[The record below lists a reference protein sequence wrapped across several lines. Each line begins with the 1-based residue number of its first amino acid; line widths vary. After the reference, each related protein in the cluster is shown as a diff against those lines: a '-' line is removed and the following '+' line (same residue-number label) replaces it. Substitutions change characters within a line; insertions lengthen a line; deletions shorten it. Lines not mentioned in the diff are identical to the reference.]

1 MRNAYDINL
10 LLETGCGGAARHV
23 FDLYRGLKQ
32 RGRLVRLI
40 VSIRRADPLFLAELG
55 TIDPHDVYPINLRR
69 SPSPE
74 DIVAVVKLRR
84 YLRHLTKPQVVHAHS
99 TKAGAISAMLGSDRI
114 ATIFTPH
121 AYRGMDTTLHGWQKA
136 IVRGADRLLSNA
148 NRKVIASSP
157 GEYAYARSLGIS
169 QKKLSLIVYGMDV
182 HGVRD
187 VGRNSGLIGSE
198 NACDVGFV
206 GRLAHQKSP
215 LTFLKVLE
223 VMKASGFAFH
233 GHIIGDGPLRPMLEN
248 YARDHQLTQ
257 YVTFY
262 GTVNA
267 IPLISHFDLFLHT
280 SIYESFPYSLLEAVA
295 LGIPIVAVSNIGS
308 EAILGGRL
316 PLIKGHLEHAEIAD
330 AAMNLFRDSAARDK
344 IKAAYLNIEEEI
356 KLGTMI
362 DKIEA
367 EYEALWQNNDRGR
380 VD

>member
-1 MRNAYDINL
+1 VRNTYEINL

-32 RGRLVRLI
+32 RGRSVRLI
-40 VSIRRADPLFLAELG
+40 LSLRRADPLFLAELAS
-55 TIDPHDVYPINLRR
+55 IDPEDVYQIDIRR

-74 DIVAVVKLRR
+74 DIVAVVKLRHF
-84 YLRHLTKPQVVHAHS
+84 LRQRTELQVVHAHS
-99 TKAGAISAMLGSDRI
+99 TKAGAISAMLGSDRT

-136 IVRGADRLLSNA
+136 IVRAADKFLSNA
-148 NRKVIASSP
+148 NRKVIASSL
-157 GEYAYARSLGIS
+157 GEYRYARSLGIS
-169 QKKLSLIVYGMDV
+169 QKRLSLIVYGMDV
-182 HGVRD
+182 QGVRD
-187 VGRNSGLIGSE
+187 VGRNSRLIGSE

-233 GHIIGDGPLRPMLEN
+233 GHIIGDGPLRPMLEKF
-248 YARDHQLTQ
+248 ARDHQLTQ
-257 YVTFY
+257 DVTFY

-267 IPLISHFDLFLHT
+267 IPLMANLDLFVHT

-316 PLIKGHLEHAEIAD
+316 QLIKGHLKHAEIAD

-344 IKAAYLNIEEEI
+344 IRATYLDIEKEI
-356 KLGTMI
+356 ELGTMI

-367 EYEALWQNNDRGR
+367 EYDALW
-380 VD
+380 